1 MECPFIR
8 TVQNVGPAADVGST
22 NEVKLKMAIYIYISG
37 WWAMT
42 LMVWI
47 DV

>member
-22 NEVKLKMAIYIYISG
+22 NEVKLKMAIFISG
-37 WWAMT
+37 WWAMI